1 MSIQR
6 ALNSN
11 KTPSKTRIEDLPT
24 ELIFGVF
31 DYLYCHEIINA
42 FQQLNS
48 YFQSLLQT
56 YQQYHVNLSALRRI
70 WHSNVIHQ
78 LSKYTQQIQ
87 CLKLSCKKDLLID
100 LNEYLI
106 LYPLNLYY
114 STLQS
119 LSLSGTDINQL
130 KSFVFELQYFQQL
143 KHLSLTLCQK
153 FHDPYSMPDSRFKLI
168 CFILLFKI
176 KTLKFLSWNV
186 DLNFFSGKDSILSG
200 EKSTIEHY
208 EFSGMTFNDLNWL
221 QLYTKNMKSLSV
233 HNFTG
238 SFDKIHRLSIETLIT
253 LKLYDIPQSVN
264 IQLLFEQF
272 LYLPQ
277 LIHLEFQSELY
288 KESDIDGNHWK
299 YLIENYIPHI
309 KRFRFF
315 FFVNSRIVSQPYDN
329 IIESFKTDFWLRDK
343 KWFINCEFLEG
354 YRLFVYT
361 LPCIKTELNYLV
373 PYQRKSTSSSP
384 TISIPLLYLD
394 LVSARDHRSNLD
406 FDRVRSLSIF
416 GFGYNM
422 NYNQICGLINISFVK
437 QLTVLEDINPEL
449 FFDILEHHPTQLS
462 IRMFEHDF
470 SMIVRARSGVDKKKI
485 NADRMAPL
493 KKIKSLKLMY
503 SVGSFEEAFQILTH
517 CSKLEELEITG
528 TMPVEIVKD
537 IIDNLEK
544 LSFLKIHLV
553 NWRHN
558 VVNKLLESNGQQR
571 RFVYKH
577 LDKSVLIWID

>member
-1 MSIQR
+1 MSIQH

-42 FQQLNS
+42 FRQLNS

-70 WHSNVIHQ
+70 WHSDEIHQ
-78 LSKYTQQIQ
+78 LSKYTKQIQ
-87 CLKLSCKKDLLID
+87 CLKLSYKKDLLID
-100 LNEYLI
+100 INQYLT

-114 STLQS
+114 PTLQS
-119 LSLSGTDINQL
+119 LSLSGTDIDQL
-130 KSFVFELQYFQQL
+130 ESFVFELQHFQQL
-143 KHLSLTLCQK
+143 KHLSLTFCQNY
-153 FHDPYSMPDSRFKLI
+153 HDPYSMSDSRLKLI
-168 CFILLFKI
+168 CYILLFKI

-186 DLNFFSGKDSILSG
+186 DLNFFSRKDSILSG

-221 QLYTKNMKSLSV
+221 QLYTKHMKSLSV
-233 HNFTG
+233 RNFTG
-238 SFDKIHRLSIETLIT
+238 NFDKIYRLSIETLVT
-253 LKLYDIPQSVN
+253 LKLHDIPKSVN
-264 IQLLFEQF
+264 IQLLFGQF

-288 KESDIDGNHWK
+288 KESDINGNHWK
-299 YLIENYIPHI
+299 YLVEHYIPHI

-329 IIESFKTDFWLRDK
+329 IIESFKTDFWLRDR
-343 KWFINCEFLEG
+343 KWFINCDFLED

-361 LPCIKTELNYLV
+361 LPCIKTELNYPV

-384 TISIPLLYLD
+384 TISIPLLFLD
-394 LVSARDHRSNLD
+394 FDSARDHRSNLD

-416 GFGYNM
+416 GFGHNM

-437 QLTVLEDINPEL
+437 QLTVLDYINPEL
-449 FFDILEHHPTQLS
+449 FFGILEHHPTQLS
-462 IRMFEHDF
+462 VRMFECDF
-470 SMIVRARSGVDKKKI
+470 WNIVHARSRVRKKKI

-493 KKIKSLKLMY
+493 KKIKSLRLMY
-503 SVGSFEEAFQILTH
+503 NVGSFAEALQTVTH
-517 CSKLEELEITG
+517 CSKLEELEITA
-528 TMPVEIVKD
+528 TMSVKMLKD
-537 IIDNLEK
+537 IIHNLKE
-544 LSFLKIHLV
+544 LSFLKIHGF
-553 NWRHN
+553 NWEHN
-558 VVNKLLESNGQQR
+558 NVNKLLESNGQQR
-571 RFVYKH
+571 RFVCKQVDTS
-577 LDKSVLIWID
+577 LLIWID